1 MHVEQVQL
9 KDVFQAV
16 SAAAFDMLDVNEIDS
31 FNAADVNEIDSFNA
45 AIEYIKAIS
54 SPEKLREQ
62 FQQGATM
69 LYLPMLAETLEEHNK
84 PQDMVIVIMNNETP
98 YLALTYN
105 DLNY

>member
-16 SAAAFDMLDVNEIDS
+16 SAAAFDMLDVNCIDS
-31 FNAADVNEIDSFNA
+31 FNT
-45 AIEYIKAIS
+45 AIGYIKAIS

-69 LYLPMLAETLEEHNK
+69 LYLPMLAETLEEHNE
-84 PQDMVIVIMNNETP
+84 PQDIVIVIMNNETP